1 MCGICNHMLGTRYG
15 SRKERGNVQRRGIG
29 QWGRG
34 TVCRHF
40 QQAVEAGYQAA
51 SQPVSQTL
59 NGAFIELINCD
70 SSFNLCVCCGC
81 VCAVC
86 AVLYGVVLF
95 ALPAPMPMR
104 ARAMCCGVRCWK
116 PFARILKLKLP
127 DLLLMMYDFR
137 ERRSLKIKT
146 TFTAHGARCSLCMY
160 LCVCMSIYVYILWV
174 LVTRVFGQNKEPV
187 AHY

>member
-1 MCGICNHMLGTRYG
+1 MAAGKRGEMCRDEVSGSGEGGLYADTFNRQSRQDTR
-15 SRKERGNVQRRGIG
+15 
-29 QWGRG
+29 
-34 TVCRHF
+34 
-40 QQAVEAGYQAA
+40 
-51 SQPVSQTL
+51 QPVSQTL

-81 VCAVC
+81 VCVC
-86 AVLYGVVLF
+86 SVLCCVVLF
-95 ALPAPMPMR
+95 ALPAPAMSMSMPMR
-104 ARAMCCGVRCWK
+104 ARAMCCGVRSWK

-160 LCVCMSIYVYILWV
+160 LYVCIYMYIYC
-174 LVTRVFGQNKEPV
+174 GC
-187 AHY
+187 

>member
-29 QWGRG
+29 EWGRG

-70 SSFNLCVCCGC
+70 SSFNLCVCCDC
-81 VCAVC
+81 VCVC
-86 AVLYGVVLF
+86 TVLCCVVLF
-95 ALPAPMPMR
+95 ALPAPMSMSMPMR
-104 ARAMCCGVRCWK
+104 ARAMCCGVRSWK

-160 LCVCMSIYVYILWV
+160 LYVCMYIYICIYIVGVSNASIWA
-174 LVTRVFGQNKEPV
+174 K
-187 AHY
+187 